1 MRQARAAVKVA
12 LGRAAGI
19 PPAARRLSDSL
30 SGSANIVYAHYVG
43 PSRPYL
49 DAFYY
54 GTDARW
60 LDETLGELSRAFS
73 FVPLSEVVAG
83 TASGR
88 NGRPPLAVSFDD
100 GFDMSSGDV
109 PEILARHGVSAT
121 VFAITSCIGNG
132 QLMWRNKLSATAAL
146 TAPERLEE
154 AYGELAAEHGLA
166 TGPVLDA
173 SRDWPMADKDDL
185 ADELWRRCDMPPL
198 EQYLAAER
206 PYFTWDGLRG
216 WLAAGHEVGLHTH
229 THPRCDRLD
238 AAAIER
244 EIRLPAAQL
253 RRELGLDGVALSY
266 PFGLRLPAQVEA
278 GLIAEG
284 VVTCA
289 LGIRGFSQLGT
300 PPQALE
306 RATLEQHMR
315 WEVFGRPLVR
325 SLRPRR

>member
-12 LGRAAGI
+12 LGRVAGM
-19 PPAARRLSDSL
+19 PPVVRRLSGSL

-54 GTDARW
+54 GTDVRW
-60 LDETLGELSRAFS
+60 LGGTLTELSHAFT
-73 FVPLSEVVAG
+73 FVPLSDVVAG
-83 TASGR
+83 TAAGR
-88 NGRPPLAVSFDD
+88 NGRPPLAVTFDD

-109 PEILARHGVSAT
+109 PEILARHGVRAT
-121 VFAITSCIGNG
+121 VFAITSCIGNR

-146 TAPERLEE
+146 TAPERLEA
-154 AYGELAAEHGLA
+154 AYAALAAEHSLA
-166 TGPVLDA
+166 TGPVLEA
-173 SRDWPMADKDDL
+173 SRAWPMAAKDDL

-206 PYFTWDGLRG
+206 PYFTWDGLRS
-216 WLAAGHEVGLHTH
+216 WIAAGHEVGLHTH

-238 AAAIER
+238 AAAIEH
-244 EIRLPAAQL
+244 EVRLPAEEL

-266 PFGLRLPAQVEA
+266 PFGLRLPAPAERSLVE
-278 GLIAEG
+278 EG
-284 VVTCA
+284 VVSCA
-289 LGIRGFSQLGT
+289 LGIRGFSPLGT